1 MCHKIT
7 RDYMYVNVKKCPSHE
22 MDTFAPRV
30 HFSVPQDYMYV
41 AVKKNLSHEL
51 DTFTPRVYFFV
62 AQDYTRLHV
71 CQCQERCLPTH
82 ILDVGYILHIIGR
95 IFLNKTDA
103 N

>member
-7 RDYMYVNVKKCPSHE
+7 RDYMYENVKKCPSHE

-51 DTFTPRVYFFV
+51 DTFTPRVYFSV
-62 AQDYTRLHV
+62 AQDYTRW
-71 CQCQERCLPTH
+71 QN
-82 ILDVGYILHIIGR
+82 YILLEQIIDFF
-95 IFLNKTDA
+95 IND
-103 N
+103 